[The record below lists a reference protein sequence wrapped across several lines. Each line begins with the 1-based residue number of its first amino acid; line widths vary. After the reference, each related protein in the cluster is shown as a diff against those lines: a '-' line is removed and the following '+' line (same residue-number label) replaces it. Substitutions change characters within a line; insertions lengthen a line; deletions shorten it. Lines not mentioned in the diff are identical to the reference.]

1 LSHGFDTSR
10 LRRIDSHFQRY
21 VDDGRLAGWQVMVSR
36 HGELAH
42 HSTYGLRNLE
52 QATPFTDDTVVRL
65 YSMTKPLTTLAAM
78 QLVEEGVLQLKDP
91 VAKYVPSFA
100 HTQVYRSGS
109 VQKPM
114 TEPQTLPM
122 LVWHLMTH
130 MSGLTYG
137 FHNTH
142 PVDAMYRNQGFEW
155 GQPEDLDL
163 AACCERWAELPLVFQ
178 PGTEWNY
185 GVSTD
190 VLGRVVEVASGLDLE
205 EYFQERILGPLGM
218 VDTSFYIDD
227 ENRKSRLAELYVPS
241 PETGAATRA
250 PDLLRRPDRPAML
263 SGGGGLYG
271 TAADYLRFCQMILNG
286 GVLDGERVVG
296 RHTLS
301 YMGRNHL
308 PGNVDLEAIGRPLFA
323 ESAFVGVGFGLGFSV
338 VLDAAASKVPSTA
351 GEMAWGGAA
360 STAFWVDPQEDL
372 AVVFL
377 TQLLPSSTHPIRP
390 ELKQLVYQGL
400 AD

>member
-1 LSHGFDTSR
+1 MNHGFDTTR
-10 LRRIDSHFQRY
+10 LQRIDDHFRRY

-36 HGELAH
+36 RGDIAH
-42 HSTYGLRNLE
+42 HSTYGVRSFE
-52 QATPFTDDTVVRL
+52 SKKPFAEDTVVRL
-65 YSMTKPLTTLAAM
+65 YSMTKPLTTIAAM
-78 QLVEEGVLQLKDP
+78 QLVEQGLVQLKDP
-91 VAKYVPSFA
+91 VAKFIPAFSA
-100 HTQVYRSGS
+100 TPVYRSGS

-163 AACCERWAELPLVFQ
+163 AACCERWAQLPLVFQ

-185 GVSTD
+185 GISTD
-190 VLGRVVEVASGLDLE
+190 VLGRIVEVVSGLDLE
-205 EYFQERILGPLGM
+205 EYFQQHILGPLGM
-218 VDTSFYIDD
+218 TDTSFYIDD
-227 ENRKSRLAELYVPS
+227 ANRRSRLAELYIPH
-241 PETGAATRA
+241 PESGAATPA
-250 PDLLRRPDRPAML
+250 PASLRRPERPSML

-271 TAADYLRFCQMILNG
+271 TAADYMRFCQMILNG
-286 GVLDGERVVG
+286 GALDGERVIG
-296 RHTLS
+296 CHTLD
-301 YMGRNHL
+301 YMGKNHL

-338 VLDAAASKVPSTA
+338 VIDAAASKVPSTT

-360 STAFWVDPQEDL
+360 STAFWVDPAEDL

-377 TQLLPSSTHPIRP
+377 TQLLPSSTHAIRP
-390 ELKQLVYQGL
+390 ELKQLVYQAL

>member
-1 LSHGFDTSR
+1 
-10 LRRIDSHFQRY
+10 
-21 VDDGRLAGWQVMVSR
+21 MVSR
-36 HGELAH
+36 RGDIAH
-42 HSTYGLRNLE
+42 HSTYGVRSFE
-52 QATPFTDDTVVRL
+52 SKEPFAEDTVVRL
-65 YSMTKPLTTLAAM
+65 YSMTKPLTTIAAM
-78 QLVEEGVLQLKDP
+78 QLVEQGLVQLKDP
-91 VAKYVPSFA
+91 VAKFIPAFSA
-100 HTQVYRSGS
+100 TPVYRSGS

-155 GQPEDLDL
+155 GQPEDIDL
-163 AACCERWAELPLVFQ
+163 AACCERWAQLPLVFQ

-185 GVSTD
+185 GISTD
-190 VLGRVVEVASGLDLE
+190 VLGRIVEVVSGLDLE
-205 EYFQERILGPLGM
+205 EYFQQHILGPLGM
-218 VDTSFYIDD
+218 TDTSFYIDD
-227 ENRKSRLAELYVPS
+227 ANRKSRLAELYIPH
-241 PETGAATRA
+241 PETGVATSA
-250 PDLLRRPDRPAML
+250 PAFLRRPERPSML

-271 TAADYLRFCQMILNG
+271 TAADYMRFCQMILNG
-286 GVLDGERVVG
+286 GALDGERVIG
-296 RHTLS
+296 RHTLD
-301 YMGRNHL
+301 YMGKNHL

-338 VLDAAASKVPSTA
+338 VIDAAASKVPSTT

-360 STAFWVDPQEDL
+360 STAFWVDPAEDL

-377 TQLLPSSTHPIRP
+377 TQLLPSSTHAIRP
-390 ELKQLVYQGL
+390 ELKQLVYQAL
-400 AD
+400 VD

>member
-1 LSHGFDTSR
+1 MNHGFDSAR
-10 LRRIDSHFQRY
+10 LHRLDDHFRRY
-21 VDDGRLAGWQVMVSR
+21 VDDGRLAGWQVLVSR
-36 HGELAH
+36 RGEIAH
-42 HSTYGLRNLE
+42 HSTCGVRSFEKNE
-52 QATPFTDDTVVRL
+52 PFTEDTVVRL
-65 YSMTKPLTTLAAM
+65 YSMTKPLTTIAAM
-78 QLVEEGVLQLKDP
+78 QLVEQGLVQLKDP
-91 VAKYVPSFA
+91 VAKFIPAFSA
-100 HTQVYRSGS
+100 TPVYRSGS

-142 PVDAMYRNQGFEW
+142 PVDAMYRTQGFEW

-163 AACCERWAELPLVFQ
+163 AACCERWAQLPLVFQ

-185 GVSTD
+185 GISTD
-190 VLGRVVEVASGLDLE
+190 VLGRIVEVVSGLDLE
-205 EYFQERILGPLGM
+205 EYFQQHILGPLGM
-218 VDTSFYIDD
+218 TDTSFYIDD
-227 ENRKSRLAELYVPS
+227 ANRKSRLAELYIPH
-241 PETGAATRA
+241 PETGVATSA
-250 PDLLRRPDRPAML
+250 PAFLRRPERPSML

-271 TAADYLRFCQMILNG
+271 TAADYMRFCQMILNG
-286 GVLDGERVVG
+286 GALDGERVIG
-296 RHTLS
+296 RHTLD
-301 YMGRNHL
+301 YMGKNHL

-338 VLDAAASKVPSTA
+338 VIDAAAGKVPSTT

-360 STAFWVDPQEDL
+360 STAFWVDPAEDL

-377 TQLLPSSTHPIRP
+377 TQLLPSSTHAIRP
-390 ELKQLVYQGL
+390 ELKQLVYQAL

>member
-1 LSHGFDTSR
+1 MNHGFDTTR
-10 LRRIDSHFQRY
+10 LQRIDDHFRRY

-36 HGELAH
+36 RGDVAH
-42 HSTYGLRNLE
+42 HSTYGVRSFE
-52 QATPFTDDTVVRL
+52 SSEPFTEDTVVRL
-65 YSMTKPLTTLAAM
+65 YSMTKPLTTIAAM
-78 QLVEEGVLQLKDP
+78 QLVEQGLVQLKDQ
-91 VAKYVPSFA
+91 VAKYIPAFS
-100 HTQVYRSGS
+100 TTPVYRSGS

-155 GQPEDLDL
+155 GQPEDIDL
-163 AACCERWAELPLVFQ
+163 AACCERWAQLPLVFQ

-185 GVSTD
+185 GISTD
-190 VLGRVVEVASGLDLE
+190 VLGRIVEVVSGLDLE
-205 EYFQERILGPLGM
+205 EYFQQHILGPLGM
-218 VDTSFYIDD
+218 PDTSFYIDD
-227 ENRKSRLAELYVPS
+227 ANRKSRLAELYIPH
-241 PETGAATRA
+241 PETGVATSA
-250 PDLLRRPDRPAML
+250 PAFLRRPERPAML

-271 TAADYLRFCQMILNG
+271 TAVDYMRFCQMILNG
-286 GVLDGERVVG
+286 GALDGERVIG
-296 RHTLS
+296 RHTLD
-301 YMGRNHL
+301 YMGKNHL

-338 VLDAAASKVPSTA
+338 VIDAAASKVPSTT

-360 STAFWVDPQEDL
+360 STAFWVDPAEDL

-377 TQLLPSSTHPIRP
+377 TQLLPSSTHAIRP
-390 ELKQLVYQGL
+390 ELKQLVYQAL
-400 AD
+400 VD